1 MFQAD
6 LDGGFGGALKD
17 AGGAFL
23 TNIAGQLSGNKT
35 PERVPDQNQPTDIQG
50 APTNTQKAEAGNAAA
65 LLSNPRNLLIGGGV
79 ILALAA
85 VLMSR
90 K

>member
-23 TNIAGQLSGNKT
+23 QNLGGQLSNKAEKT
-35 PERVPDQNQPTDIQG
+35 PDKTPSEDVSG
-50 APTNTQKAEAGNAAA
+50 APTPNQKAAAGNITAVLGDAK
-65 LLSNPRNLLIGGGV
+65 NMMMIGGLLLGGMT
-79 ILALAA
+79 IY
-85 VLMSR
+85 LMASR
-90 K
+90 